1 VLWCCI
7 TCILTESTNARVLWF
22 SVLSMVILLVLGAW
36 QLYYL
41 KRFFQEKKLI

>member
-1 VLWCCI
+1 
-7 TCILTESTNARVLWF
+7 
-22 SVLSMVILLVLGAW
+22 MVILLVLGAW